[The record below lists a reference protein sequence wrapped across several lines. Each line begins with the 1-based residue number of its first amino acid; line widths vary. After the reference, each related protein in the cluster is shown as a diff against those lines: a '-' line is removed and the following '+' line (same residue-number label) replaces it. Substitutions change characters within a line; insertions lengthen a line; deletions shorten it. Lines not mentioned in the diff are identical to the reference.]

1 VLVTQYTPAAWRSHV
16 AWHTYWR
23 PHAHDTPNEQLRAAS
38 PPPPRSDH
46 KKVRLTWGEIRKWV
60 REDAATAACRRAPRA
75 QRATR
80 RAHQVSPPRASPRR
94 DHQHS
99 QHELAAIDDVAEWYE
114 QHQPHRVTDLDAV
127 TSSAAV
133 EDEMFREPAIA
144 WSNGCA

>member
-1 VLVTQYTPAAWRSHV
+1 MLPGTPTGAR
-16 AWHTYWR
+16 TR
-23 PHAHDTPNEQLRAAS
+23 TTPPNEQLRVAS

-46 KKVRLTWGEIRKWV
+46 KKVRLTWGEIRKWS
-60 REDAATAACRRAPRA
+60 AKTPPRRPVDE

-99 QHELAAIDDVAEWYE
+99 QHELAAIDDLAEWYE
-114 QHQPHRVTDLDAV
+114 QHQSHRVTDLDAV

-144 WSNGCA
+144 WSNSCA